1 MTLVLRM
8 FLGRKTPSLDYWEML
23 LRAELQ
29 TALISA
35 APTALS
41 MLRVLARLVLCILQ
55 HLSFG
60 RIDPIW

>member
-1 MTLVLRM
+1 MTLVPPM
-8 FLGRKTPSLDYWEML
+8 FLGRKTPSLGYWGML
-23 LRAELQ
+23 SLVELQ

-41 MLRVLARLVLCILQ
+41 MLHVLVRLVLCILQ
-55 HLSFG
+55 HWSFG

>member
-1 MTLVLRM
+1 MTLALRM
-8 FLGRKTPSLDYWEML
+8 FLGRKTPSLDYWEMSS
-23 LRAELQ
+23 RVELQ

-41 MLRVLARLVLCILQ
+41 MLHVPVRLVLCILQ
-55 HLSFG
+55 HWNSG